1 MKIQKYALKILI
13 LLVFTIINN
22 GVNAQSEL
30 KVFQDWKNTNGS
42 QNFFKKNVVKTDAS
56 GNIFIAGATLNSSN
70 NYDIIVAK
78 YNSYGVL
85 QWTQQYNGAGNS
97 NDMALGLYIDGSG
110 NVLITGF
117 ITTATNI
124 DMVTVKYNS
133 SGTQQWMST
142 FNGIGNGYDS
152 GADITGDASG
162 NVYVTGMI
170 YNSYNTDVE
179 TIKYNS
185 SGTQQWAKRY
195 NYASNMN
202 DGGVKLVVNAMGVAV
217 SIIAQIDTLSY
228 RYGVIIYN
236 PTSGNLVTSTI
247 NGSSSTGID
256 QVSDMVQDA
265 SGNIYIAGAVPV
277 AGQGYNYDII
287 KLNSNLGLSWERTY
301 SGNDGLNDIATG
313 LEVDGSGNVFVTG
326 TSETNAEGKN
336 IVTLKYNSSGTLQWS
351 RTYNDTLN
359 KDDEASAMA
368 MDATGNIYITGS
380 CATEA
385 DSTNYLTIKYDASGN
400 LLWTILSDGDAHL
413 DDMANNIALDSIGDI
428 IVTGESRT
436 SSGSFEYMT
445 IKYVEKQII
454 TPTDYNAETPASSFS
469 YYTNKGQLINTN
481 DSLIPEINYYTNGS
495 SPAFYFKDNSSSFV
509 FAHVDANDSTSDTLH
524 RIDMSFEKINST
536 AKTYPMEE
544 TRDYLNYFLP
554 QCPDG
559 ITKVH
564 GNKRLVTTGLYSN
577 IDLIYSS
584 NQNGIKMYFIIK
596 PGGNPADLQLLF
608 SGASSFYLD
617 TTSNALTINSSIG
630 NITFDRPTAYQLT
643 SSNTIVQI
651 TGWQCAWQ
659 TNGADST
666 YKFYTGAYDNTKA
679 LVIQVDCGNIQI
691 PIIQQEGNLWW
702 SSNYGAQ
709 NGDDNMGLDIIS
721 DPATRGSY
729 IVGRTNSSNFPVN
742 SNLNT
747 GYFGGITDGFIVS
760 FDKYSVL
767 KWSTF
772 FGGNGIDI
780 LKSIVYS
787 VGTQNIYVTG
797 SSSSTNIPPY
807 PSTNPNNGSFYK
819 TTNSGGNDAL
829 IARIDLTGQIL
840 WWSYIGGTGNDEGLS
855 ITADR
860 LGCPYIT
867 GNTTS
872 TTASNNCQASTGTE
886 FPLCNSYGGS
896 SFYQG
901 SNSGGQDIFI
911 AKFSLLNELLWSTFY
926 GSDADDNVYEI
937 NYSGDGG
944 SFDILIVGKTSKN
957 SPPPNPPTLVYTGQP
972 RSDGYFPLCEF
983 NGNNDFFQAAPP
995 NGNSTIGF
1003 ISRFTLT
1010 GEETWSTTFYQ
1021 ITEFQTVTSRGEN
1034 IYVAGYKNPSAEGI
1048 SFCGPITPDPM
1059 DLPKVPIC
1067 DDNGGYFHYAA
1078 EDQLY
1083 IAKFHKNDNE
1093 LIWSTNYPGW
1103 TNLFELNA
1111 QLWNGFLYDIT
1122 PNEMKTLDIT
1132 TDAASNLYLL
1142 GNGIDGINTLQLSGA
1157 YFKPFNNIP
1166 VSDAYILNF
1175 NSYNELKWATYFG
1188 TDAPTGFTQLDHPQ
1202 YSDWCGAITAFE
1214 TQDLYIT
1221 GYSGC
1226 GHSQGSA
1233 NCVFPWASPG
1243 IQPTGTPW
1251 LYVGNCTSFPFYKF
1265 ESYISRFD
1273 LSSIGVDI
1281 RENTKSESSL
1291 TIYPNPVNDNYFYV
1305 SFPFIKSGKYK
1316 VINMLGEVKFSEVI
1330 QNTDEIL
1337 INIESLNSGCYV
1349 IQVEYDNIVKC
1360 GKFIKY

>member
-1 MKIQKYALKILI
+1 MKIQKYAIKILM
-13 LLVFTIINN
+13 LLAFTIISN
-22 GVNAQSEL
+22 GVTAQSEL

-400 LLWTILSDGDAHL
+400 LLWTIFSDGDAHL
-413 DDMANNIALDSIGDI
+413 DDMANNIALDSVGDI

-454 TPTDYNAETPASSFS
+454 TPTDYNAEIPASSFS
-469 YYTNKGQLINTN
+469 YYCNMGQLINTS
-481 DSLIPEINYYTNGS
+481 DSLIPEIKYYTNGS

-559 ITKVH
+559 ITKLH
-564 GNKRLVTTGLYSN
+564 GNKQLVTTGLYSN
-577 IDLIYSS
+577 IDLMYSS
-584 NQNGIKMYFIIK
+584 NQNGIKMYFIVK
-596 PGGNPADLQLLF
+596 PGGSPADLQLLF

-617 TTSNALTINSSIG
+617 TASNALTINSSIG

-679 LVIQVDCGNIQI
+679 LVIQVDEGNNIMQLTSNGNLDWSTYYGGNLDDEFLDVETDASSNIYITGYTRSSTFPVFNALETGFLGITDAVILKFNQSGERKFATYYGGSGSDAGNSILADNSTGDIFVVGNTNSNYITPANPQPSGAYVDTYGGSNDGFILKLNSLGTTRIWNTYYGGSGVENFYSITKASGNI
-691 PIIQQEGNLWW
+691 
-702 SSNYGAQ
+702 
-709 NGDDNMGLDIIS
+709 
-721 DPATRGSY
+721 Y
-729 IVGRTNSSNFPVN
+729 IVGNGNTNTNPFWSHGTYNNTTNGNGLILKFTTQGVPIWATLYETGNGEIKCVKTDDYNNVYIVGNVTQSGMQSANNTYVGLRDAFLARFDY
-742 SNLNT
+742 SDNLM
-747 GYFGGITDGFIVS
+747 
-760 FDKYSVL
+760 
-767 KWSTF
+767 WSTY
-772 FGGNGIDI
+772 
-780 LKSIVYS
+780 L
-787 VGTQNIYVTG
+787 
-797 SSSSTNIPPY
+797 
-807 PSTNPNNGSFYK
+807 
-819 TTNSGGNDAL
+819 
-829 IARIDLTGQIL
+829 
-840 WWSYIGGTGNDEGLS
+840 GGTGNDNANALAIYHNGTKSQGGGLYVTGGTYS
-855 ITADR
+855 SNFPTIPANNSNLQGQENTFITEYT
-860 LGCPYIT
+860 L
-867 GNTTS
+867 
-872 TTASNNCQASTGTE
+872 
-886 FPLCNSYGGS
+886 GGS
-896 SFYQG
+896 M
-901 SNSGGQDIFI
+901 
-911 AKFSLLNELLWSTFY
+911 LWSSYHGNCGTAWDEGKDIVIYDFNEIIVCGYTY
-926 GSDADDNVYEI
+926 GLTPLNLPGAYYQSSLANSPNASDA
-937 NYSGDGG
+937 
-944 SFDILIVGKTSKN
+944 F
-957 SPPPNPPTLVYTGQP
+957 
-972 RSDGYFPLCEF
+972 
-983 NGNNDFFQAAPP
+983 
-995 NGNSTIGF
+995 
-1003 ISRFTLT
+1003 
-1010 GEETWSTTFYQ
+1010 
-1021 ITEFQTVTSRGEN
+1021 
-1034 IYVAGYKNPSAEGI
+1034 
-1048 SFCGPITPDPM
+1048 
-1059 DLPKVPIC
+1059 
-1067 DDNGGYFHYAA
+1067 
-1078 EDQLY
+1078 
-1083 IAKFHKNDNE
+1083 
-1093 LIWSTNYPGW
+1093 
-1103 TNLFELNA
+1103 
-1111 QLWNGFLYDIT
+1111 
-1122 PNEMKTLDIT
+1122 
-1132 TDAASNLYLL
+1132 LL
-1142 GNGIDGINTLQLSGA
+1142 GYNFIDNTKS
-1157 YFKPFNNIP
+1157 
-1166 VSDAYILNF
+1166 
-1175 NSYNELKWATYFG
+1175 WATYFG
-1188 TDAPTGFTQLDHPQ
+1188 GSRSECGNSIAIDPLKRLYMVGTAYSILDAYPLPLVDLGGNAYWQPNNGGNG
-1202 YSDWCGAITAFE
+1202 YSDGF
-1214 TQDLYIT
+1214 
-1221 GYSGC
+1221 
-1226 GHSQGSA
+1226 
-1233 NCVFPWASPG
+1233 V
-1243 IQPTGTPW
+1243 
-1251 LYVGNCTSFPFYKF
+1251 
-1265 ESYISRFD
+1265 SRFF
-1273 LSSIGVDI
+1273 LSGVPYEI
-1281 RENTKSESSL
+1281 KEENNTSL
-1291 TIYPNPVNDNYFYV
+1291 INVYPNPANGSVIVSVDLNKSENVLISIYDVMGRKMMENNENNISGALIKQIDISDYSNGIYIINVNV
-1305 SFPFIKSGKYK
+1305 SGKQHYK
-1316 VINMLGEVKFSEVI
+1316 K
-1330 QNTDEIL
+1330 L
-1337 INIESLNSGCYV
+1337 IK
-1349 IQVEYDNIVKC
+1349 Q
-1360 GKFIKY
+1360 